1 MFPTLLKQSTFIKR
15 LMAEYQDIFGFSTS
29 HTTRS
34 PREGELNG
42 REYHFVTRESFK
54 LLISAEEFIEWA
66 EFSGNMYGTSKA
78 SVSACQDSGKI
89 CILDID
95 VQGVKQIRK
104 MDELNPRLV
113 FVKPPSLEVLKERL
127 VKRGSETEES
137 LGKRLDAAREEMEYG
152 EGEGNFQLVIVN
164 DTFEEAYQ
172 KLVEYLKEDLQKIKK
187 VREGSGDN

>member
-1 MFPTLLKQSTFIKR
+1 
-15 LMAEYQDIFGFSTS
+15 MAEYQDIFGFSTS

-34 PREGELNG
+34 PREGEQNG
-42 REYHFVTRESFK
+42 REYHFVTRENFK
-54 LLISAEEFIEWA
+54 SLISAEEFIEWA

-104 MDELNPRLV
+104 MDDINPRLV
-113 FVKPPSLEVLKERL
+113 FIKPPSVEILKERL

-137 LGKRLDAAREEMEYG
+137 LRKRLDAARAEMEYG

-172 KLVEYLKEDLQKIKK
+172 KLVEYLREDLQKIQK